1 MSKNIKIRGIRGIC
15 FTIDEHEYQ
24 NLSEFLPLIVKSK
37 KFSHVDTKLKNGKW
51 RIKFSN
57 QVQISPHQLSSLQ
70 KNFKSI
76 NFENLRDTWKDPRN
90 DSKILPV
97 KKNYGNNVHFKFL
110 ENLLT
115 DNLKKRSLDGDLYQP
130 PSRKVW
136 FYEDENGQRFMKSK
150 DINKIFNN
158 FIENLAGEFHNNN
171 ISLEKDKKNGEKISL
186 EELSW
191 NPCVC
196 GMNYRQI
203 PRPEQRIIQDEEE
216 IGEREEQK
224 EEERK
229 EEEEEEKINIAERE
243 EQREEE
249 RREQQEEEKIN
260 IEAREGEHQ
269 LHEIQSCKL

>member
-24 NLSEFLPLIVKSK
+24 NLSEYLSLIVKSK
-37 KFSHVDTKLKNGKW
+37 KFSQEDTKLKNDQW

-57 QVQISPHQLSSLQ
+57 QVQISLHQLSRLQ
-70 KNFKSI
+70 KKFKSI
-76 NFENLRDTWKDPRN
+76 NFENLPEIWKDPKN

-97 KKNYGNNVHFKFL
+97 EKNYGNNVHLKFL

-115 DNLKKRSLDGDLYQP
+115 DNLKKRSSDGDLYQP
-130 PSRKVW
+130 PPRKIW

-158 FIENLAGEFHNNN
+158 FIENLARDFHNNN
-171 ISLEKDKKNGEKISL
+171 VSLEKDLKKGKKSL

-203 PRPEQRIIQDEEE
+203 PRLEQPIIQEEEE
-216 IGEREEQK
+216 IGGREEQK
-224 EEERK
+224 EEER
-229 EEEEEEKINIAERE
+229 RE
-243 EQREEE
+243 
-249 RREQQEEEKIN
+249 
-260 IEAREGEHQ
+260 
-269 LHEIQSCKL
+269 